1 LWQLYM
7 PMRGRIG
14 THCAAGMF
22 AKPLE

>member
-1 LWQLYM
+1 M

-14 THCAAGMF
+14 TYCAAGTF